1 MAIGP
6 IPPVSLP
13 TTTTAV
19 TAPGAGMDPTAVAGA
34 TGAGQTGGSFES
46 AVGSALDSLATQ
58 QAGADTLAQQAA
70 VGQLTDVS
78 QYLVAAT
85 EAQLSTQLTVAVR
98 NKAVEAFQDI
108 MRMQI

>member
-6 IPPVSLP
+6 ISPVTMP
-13 TTTTAV
+13 TTTGITAPSTAV
-19 TAPGAGMDPTAVAGA
+19 TGTAGA
-34 TGAGQTGGSFES
+34 EQAGGSFET
-46 AVGSALDSLATQ
+46 AVGSALDTLATQ
-58 QAGADTLAQQAA
+58 QGAADTLAQQAA
-70 VGQLTDVS
+70 TGQLTDVS

>member
-6 IPPVSLP
+6 ISPVSMP
-13 TTTTAV
+13 ITTAV
-19 TAPGAGMDPTAVAGA
+19 TAPGSSTAPTSVAGA
-34 TGAGQTGGSFES
+34 TAPDQTGGSFES
-46 AVGSALDSLATQ
+46 AVGSALDNLTAQ
-58 QAGADTLAQQAA
+58 QGAADTLAKQAA
-70 VGQLTDVS
+70 TGQLTDVS
-78 QYLVAAT
+78 QYLVAST

>member
-6 IPPVSLP
+6 ISPITMP
-13 TTTTAV
+13 TTTGITAPSPAV
-19 TAPGAGMDPTAVAGA
+19 TGTAGA
-34 TGAGQTGGSFES
+34 EQTGGAFES

-58 QAGADTLAQQAA
+58 QGAADSLASQAA